1 MIIELT
7 VAEIEM
13 LEKME
18 AEIALEEE
26 RLCNE
31 ERLTRE

>member
-13 LEKME
+13 LERME
-18 AEIALEEE
+18 AEMALEEE
-26 RLCNE
+26 RLYNE
-31 ERLTRE
+31 ERSNG